1 MKFDSMFIFMSS
13 LLGIFVGMVAS
24 LFLVILNMFIHF
36 IWVTVPGNLEWSY
49 YPLIVGLIGGLLVG
63 LFQKYLGDY
72 PKTMHQTL
80 QEFKETGSVRYKKRV
95 GKNVLA
101 AWIVLAFGASLG
113 PEAALSSILGGLI
126 SWVGDKMKLTLKR
139 REEFLNLGIGTMM
152 ATIFHAPL
160 LGMGEALEKDT
171 ITKQSTKKNWPKI
184 LLYGWTTLLGILGFT
199 SINRLFPKE
208 ALFGLRF
215 AKVNWQPEVLWL
227 IVPALII
234 GVIFGILFLKL
245 EEISEKIAKK
255 ITNKLFAAIL
265 AGALIGVAGMI
276 SPYLLF
282 SGEHQLLSFSG
293 SAAKE
298 SVLFLVLLALGKSL
312 LTNICF
318 AFGWRGGKI
327 FPAIFASVAI
337 GFAIITIFNYTPGL
351 VIGIVVAA
359 SVTIIL
365 NQPIVT
371 GALLLFLFPL
381 QFFPAIVVACY
392 LSGKIREKLA
402 ERKMIV

>member
-13 LLGIFVGMVAS
+13 LLGLFVGIVAS
-24 LFLVILNMFIHF
+24 LFLVILNMFVHF
-36 IWVTVPGNLEWSY
+36 IWVTIPGNLEWSY
-49 YPLIVGLIGGLLVG
+49 YPLAVGLIGGLLVG
-63 LFQKYLGDY
+63 LFQKHLGDY

-80 QEFKETGSVRYKKRV
+80 REFKETGSVQYKKRV
-95 GKNVLA
+95 GKNILS

-160 LGMGEALEKDT
+160 LGIGEAIEEDA
-171 ITKQSTKKNWPKI
+171 SAKKATGENWAKI
-184 LLYGWTTLLGILGFT
+184 ILYGWTTLLGILGFT
-199 SINRLFPKE
+199 SVNRLFPKE
-208 ALFGLRF
+208 ALFGLHF
-215 AKVNWQPEVLWL
+215 AKVNWQLEALWL
-227 IVPALII
+227 ILPALVI
-234 GVIFGILFLKL
+234 GVIFGIIFLKI
-245 EEISEKIAKK
+245 EDISERIAKK
-255 ITNKLFAAIL
+255 ITNKVLAAIL
-265 AGALIGVAGMI
+265 AGALIGISGMI

-298 SVLFLVLLALGKSL
+298 SVLFLILLALGKAL

-327 FPAIFASVAI
+327 FPAVFASVAI
-337 GFAIITIFNYTPGL
+337 GFSIITIFNYTPGL

-359 SVTIIL
+359 SVTTIL

-371 GALLLFLFPL
+371 GALLLFLFPI
-381 QFFPAIVVACY
+381 QFFPMIAVACY
-392 LSGKIREKLA
+392 LSGKVRNKLEKI
-402 ERKMIV
+402 KIIG